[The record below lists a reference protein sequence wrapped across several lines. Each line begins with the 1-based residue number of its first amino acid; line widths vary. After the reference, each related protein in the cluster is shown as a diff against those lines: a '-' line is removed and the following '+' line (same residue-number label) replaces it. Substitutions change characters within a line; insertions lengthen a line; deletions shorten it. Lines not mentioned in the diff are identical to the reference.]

1 MAQSGLAGNG
11 ASAGDKNV
19 SSIEIAIWSACL
31 GVYFSYAL
39 LSVFYAAVYR
49 RPQVLSIAGTIAMSF
64 GVIFLASGV
73 GQVVFPQL
81 SQQTSAAMLLV
92 IFPLGASISTY
103 GLRSFLRAE
112 YRDRVIDYGT
122 SGAALVAALSIFAVL
137 WRESPEAME
146 IQAIVVILVSLVSLW
161 LTARAWL
168 SGDPFAL
175 PMLLACMVLV
185 FAISGLYATALQMP
199 IMTPGMQALAAFL
212 CVVYVVIGFQV
223 LRRRHANKVR
233 MMRRLAMSSD
243 KDLLTQLWTGAAL
256 VRKIDEAIVRA
267 KRQRKELTV
276 LAIDFSNALS
286 AKQVHGA
293 QGLEQ
298 VIYTMAMRINHL
310 CSNDLVGR
318 YGNHGFV
325 VVLESAR
332 NLRFLRSLG
341 LRMAVNLRR
350 PYAIDPDSDGDL
362 FSAELGIGIARLPSN
377 WGGKASP
384 SGNNTE
390 MGQYDSLS
398 VAQDILHDAFELAL
412 SAKQFRSRVAIVDE
426 STKAIIAL
434 EKITFR

>member
-1 MAQSGLAGNG
+1 MARSGLAGNG

-49 RPQVLSIAGTIAMSF
+49 RPQVLSIAVTIAMSF
-64 GVIFLASGV
+64 GAIFLASGV

-92 IFPLGASISTY
+92 IFPMGASISTF

-146 IQAIVVILVSLVSLW
+146 IQAIVVILVSMVSLW

-168 SGDPFAL
+168 SGDPYAL
-175 PMLLACMVLV
+175 PMLLACVVLV

-199 IMTPGMQALAAFL
+199 IMTPGMQAFAAFL

-286 AKQVHGA
+286 AKQIHGA

-412 SAKQFRSRVAIVDE
+412 SAKQFRSRVAIVDD

>member
-81 SQQTSAAMLLV
+81 SPQTNAAMLLV

-175 PMLLACMVLV
+175 PMLLACVVLV

-286 AKQVHGA
+286 AKQIHGA

>member
-1 MAQSGLAGNG
+1 
-11 ASAGDKNV
+11 
-19 SSIEIAIWSACL
+19 
-31 GVYFSYAL
+31 
-39 LSVFYAAVYR
+39 
-49 RPQVLSIAGTIAMSF
+49 
-64 GVIFLASGV
+64 
-73 GQVVFPQL
+73 
-81 SQQTSAAMLLV
+81 
-92 IFPLGASISTY
+92 
-103 GLRSFLRAE
+103 
-112 YRDRVIDYGT
+112 
-122 SGAALVAALSIFAVL
+122 
-137 WRESPEAME
+137 
-146 IQAIVVILVSLVSLW
+146 
-161 LTARAWL
+161 
-168 SGDPFAL
+168 
-175 PMLLACMVLV
+175 MLLACVVLV

-199 IMTPGMQALAAFL
+199 IMTPGMQAFAAFL

-286 AKQVHGA
+286 AKQIHGA

-412 SAKQFRSRVAIVDE
+412 SAKQFRSRVAIVDD

>member
-1 MAQSGLAGNG
+1 M
-11 ASAGDKNV
+11 
-19 SSIEIAIWSACL
+19 SSIEIVIWSACL

-81 SQQTSAAMLLV
+81 SQQTNAAMLLV

-175 PMLLACMVLV
+175 PMLLACVVLV

-286 AKQVHGA
+286 AKQIHGA

-412 SAKQFRSRVAIVDE
+412 SAKQFRSRVAIVDD